1 MRTILTAIA
10 AALLLAP
17 PASAADELPIFDAHI
32 HYSHDA
38 WDMLPPAQ
46 AIEAL
51 RKAGLRRALVSSSSD
66 EGTQKLYDAAPDL
79 IVPELRPYR
88 TRGEL
93 STWLRDPTVI
103 QHLEDRLAR
112 FKYVGIGEFH
122 VFGADADLPVMRRV
136 VELAREHNLILH
148 LHGDAEA
155 IDRVFAQDPK
165 ARILWAHSGFDRPER
180 LRAMLGSHANLWAD
194 LAVRSDHASGGK
206 LDPEWRQLF
215 EDFPDRFMLGTDT
228 YTPERWYYVAEH
240 AAWSRAWLGELPR
253 DLAERLAY
261 RNAEALLLGERPAP
275 R

>member
-1 MRTILTAIA
+1 MRLVVALI
-10 AALLLAP
+10 AALLFAR
-17 PASAADELPIFDAHI
+17 PAGAAEELPIFDAHI

-38 WDMLPPAQ
+38 WSMLPPAE
-46 AIEAL
+46 AIAVL
-51 RKAGLRRALVSSSSD
+51 RKAGLRKALVSSSSD
-66 EGTQKLYDAAPDL
+66 DGTQKLYDAAPDL

-112 FKYVGIGEFH
+112 YKYVGIGEFH

-136 VELAREHNLILH
+136 VELAKSHGLILH

-155 IDRVFAQDPK
+155 IDRVFAQDPT

-180 LRAMLGSHANLWAD
+180 LRPMLSKYANLWAD

-206 LDPEWRQLF
+206 LDPEWLKLF
-215 EDFPDRFMLGTDT
+215 TEFPDRFMLGTDT
-228 YTPERWYYVAEH
+228 YTPERWHYVAEH
-240 AAWSRAWLGELPR
+240 ASWSRAWLADLPR
-253 DLAERLAY
+253 DLAEKLAY
-261 RNAEALLLGERPAP
+261 RNAEALLLGERAP
-275 R
+275 SR